1 MTRQRLLED
10 VLSDAEWERMMELE
24 EAERRRMEE
33 EAADFAD
40 LNAAEAL
47 LKRLFQSHRIHVNTL
62 GWGLQAL
69 GMVRLALEHPGAG
82 HAWGDNLPDTG
93 IIWSQSPSDAD
104 AEIDRIVGAR
114 IDEIVARSR
123 GEV

>member
-1 MTRQRLLED
+1 MTRQQFPEGFM
-10 VLSDAEWERMMELE
+10 SDAEWERMMALE

-47 LKRLFQSHRIHVNTL
+47 LKRLFQAGRIHVNTL

-69 GMVRLALEHPGAG
+69 GMVRLALEHPDAG

-93 IIWSQSPSDAD
+93 IIWSPSPSDAD
-104 AEIDRIVGAR
+104 VDLDRIVSAR
-114 IDEIVARSR
+114 IEEIIARSFR
-123 GEV
+123 KE